1 MRKPYFTAV
10 VYVAIFAAFGLLAFS
25 SFFDEA
31 KISTKENRSLEELPQ
46 LTSHGWFS
54 GSYSAQ
60 LTRFLSDH
68 VPGRDGLVA
77 FAHSAEGRFKRSGG
91 VNIVTGNADPIA
103 VSTGAAQSDAA
114 DYLLLENR
122 ILQIFRYD
130 PQLCADYTAAA
141 NDIFA
146 LFSADVDTYL
156 MMAPTRIAFEAPE
169 HAQHSMPQEPAIR
182 QVYEGIDSDV
192 VTIDA
197 YGALEQQSV
206 QLENLYFRLDHHW
219 THTGSYFA
227 AKALWEEQGR
237 EYLPIE
243 LYERYEGAPFLGY
256 LYAITGSDEYADQHD
271 ELVYYLYQGDAG
283 TEVVQKVSGKD
294 EQGRTL
300 VTEESGKIIDP
311 QRQGYYSF
319 LSTSY
324 SCVLLD
330 GMAQDGSVLLMVGD
344 SYISALAPW
353 MAANY
358 EKVIVIDP
366 RFYDEGKDGIRE
378 LADKYGI
385 TDVLIMNCTV
395 TMNSPSFIARMET
408 LSQ

>member
-1 MRKPYFTAV
+1 MRKPYFTVV
-10 VYVAIFAAFGLLAFS
+10 VYVAIFAAFGLLTFS

-31 KISTKENRSLEELPQ
+31 KISSRENRSLEELPQ
-46 LTSHGWFS
+46 LTGYGWFS

-60 LTRFLSDH
+60 FTRFLSDH
-68 VPGRDGLVA
+68 VLGREELVG
-77 FAHSAEGRFKRSGG
+77 FAHVAEGRFKRSDG
-91 VNIVTGNADPIA
+91 VNIVTGNADPTA
-103 VSTGAAQSDAA
+103 VSAQAAQSEAV

-122 ILQIFRYD
+122 ILQIFRHD
-130 PQLCADYTAAA
+130 SSLCSDYAAAA

-146 LFSADVDTYL
+146 LFPADVDTYF
-156 MMAPTRIAFEAPE
+156 MVAPTRIAFEAPE
-169 HAQHSMPQEPAIR
+169 HAQYSAPQEPAIR
-182 QVYEGIDSDV
+182 QAYEAIDGGV
-192 VTIDA
+192 TTIDA
-197 YGALEQQSV
+197 YSALEQQSI

-219 THTGSYFA
+219 THAGAYFA

-243 LYERYEGAPFLGY
+243 LYEKHEGPPFLGY
-256 LYAITGSDEYADQHD
+256 LYAITGSNEYANQHD
-271 ELVYYLYQGDAG
+271 ALVYYLYQGNAG

-300 VTEESGKIIDP
+300 ITEESGKIIDP

-319 LSTSY
+319 LNASY
-324 SCVLLD
+324 SWAVLD

-344 SYISALAPW
+344 SYASALAPW

-358 EKVIVIDP
+358 EKVLVIDP
-366 RFYDEGKDGIRE
+366 RFYDEGKDGIRG
-378 LADKYGI
+378 LAEKYGI
-385 TDVLIMNCTV
+385 TDVLIINCAV
-395 TMNSPSFIARMET
+395 TMSSPSFIAYMKA